1 MTELTL
7 ENAFKGVTLVK
18 ERRLSKSAK
27 MPIRS
32 FTTVLLS
39 LKLVIQLQGYKTL
52 LRKRAWMF
60 AKKVRKANS
69 LAKRRH
75 LETQN
80 LNFSLGN
87 RKHYVLPPLF
97 FCHFQRC
104 KIPSMKKIELSRVE
118 TKWHLFHQNF
128 RLSWRFRIV
137 LSILMLQIKV

>member
-52 LRKRAWMF
+52 LRKRA
-60 AKKVRKANS
+60 
-69 LAKRRH
+69 
-75 LETQN
+75 
-80 LNFSLGN
+80 
-87 RKHYVLPPLF
+87 
-97 FCHFQRC
+97 
-104 KIPSMKKIELSRVE
+104 
-118 TKWHLFHQNF
+118 
-128 RLSWRFRIV
+128 
-137 LSILMLQIKV
+137 